1 MTGVLRLRCDR
12 VAALC
17 RVGIICAALP
27 AAASAAVINR
37 GVEGPPLCDIRPAP
51 KSIYP
56 DQQVITAQ
64 PSPSEVDPAYL
75 EPVLM
80 TDTTDP
86 NLANLHGVDCSPK
99 LAYAVTGKAARE
111 ARIDKDGIIVFK
123 SGKVDFSPVHSVTPG
138 EAPNSGSHRFRLR
151 TGCCKRRSG
160 IASRSD
166 LNRSELFDD
175 LSPFRPLACLFV
187 HRDRAGLDIG
197 VEDVGGFG
205 QLLVEDVQ
213 TDGFV
218 SGADADPLPP
228 FDRTCSRPV
237 RREAGPV
244 DLFFRLGVS
253 DRPSRGGQGEKRQG
267 RDCRLEPW
275 GLHGRP
281 SFFGAGLGTGGL
293 PTCSCAV
300 NGAPK

>member
-17 RVGIICAALP
+17 RVEIICAALP
-27 AAASAAVINR
+27 ATASAAVINR
-37 GVEGPPLCDIRPAP
+37 GVEGPPMCDIRPAP

-138 EAPNSGSHRFRLR
+138 EAH
-151 TGCCKRRSG
+151 
-160 IASRSD
+160 
-166 LNRSELFDD
+166 E
-175 LSPFRPLACLFV
+175 
-187 HRDRAGLDIG
+187 
-197 VEDVGGFG
+197 
-205 QLLVEDVQ
+205 
-213 TDGFV
+213 
-218 SGADADPLPP
+218 
-228 FDRTCSRPV
+228 
-237 RREAGPV
+237 
-244 DLFFRLGVS
+244 
-253 DRPSRGGQGEKRQG
+253 
-267 RDCRLEPW
+267 
-275 GLHGRP
+275 
-281 SFFGAGLGTGGL
+281 
-293 PTCSCAV
+293 
-300 NGAPK
+300 